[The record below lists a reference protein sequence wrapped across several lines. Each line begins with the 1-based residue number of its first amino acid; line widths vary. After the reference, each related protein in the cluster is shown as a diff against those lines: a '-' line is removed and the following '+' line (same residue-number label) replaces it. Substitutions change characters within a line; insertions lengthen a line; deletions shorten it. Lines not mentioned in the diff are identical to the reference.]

1 MRGPFSVEFRR
12 VAPDGSIRWIKAMGR
27 ATADLPGQPARLTGI
42 VIDVTAEK
50 AAELRSEEQR
60 RDMTHLARVALLG
73 ELSGAVA
80 HELNQPLTAILSNA
94 QAAQRFLA
102 QAPPDMA
109 EVGDILADIV
119 AEDKRA
125 GEVIRRLR
133 ALYRKGEAQLQPV
146 DLNEVAREVLQLTQG
161 DLIARE
167 VSVTTR
173 LAAILPT
180 VRGDRVQLQQVL
192 LNLIVNACDAMSA
205 IAADERAL
213 TIATARDGADAVQ
226 VSIADRGPGIAVDM
240 LDRLFQPFVT
250 TKPQGLGLGLS
261 ICRSIVMAHGGRLW
275 ADNNPERGATF
286 SVALPAE
293 AGLRQ

>member
-1 MRGPFSVEFRR
+1 
-12 VAPDGSIRWIKAMGR
+12 
-27 ATADLPGQPARLTGI
+27 
-42 VIDVTAEK
+42 
-50 AAELRSEEQR
+50 
-60 RDMTHLARVALLG
+60 
-73 ELSGAVA
+73 VA

-102 QAPPDMA
+102 QEPPDMA
-109 EVGDILADIV
+109 EVGEILSDIV

-133 ALYRKGEAQLQPV
+133 ALYRKGEAQFQAV
-146 DLNEVAREVLQLTQG
+146 DLNEIAREVLQLTHG
-161 DLIARE
+161 DLMARE

-173 LAAILPT
+173 LALELPA

-192 LNLIVNACDAMSA
+192 LNLIVNACDAMSGN
-205 IAADERAL
+205 AAGDRNL
-213 TIATARDGADAVQ
+213 TIATVTDGADAVQ
-226 VSIADRGPGIAVDM
+226 VSIADHGPGIGIDM

-293 AGLRQ
+293 AGLRP